1 MTPDEL
7 LLGSHAST
15 RVAQDPS
22 SSLVF
27 NVPPGCKLELLVEI
41 PDRDAHLEPPP
52 AEAAL
57 RPSERTARDFQLFAE
72 ELPVVAALASFVNAA
87 DAPFEIDDSAKHVCK
102 YLKAYNIPAGQE
114 GSIDQQYGA
123 AGGEKVRAHRAPE

>member
-1 MTPDEL
+1 MRTW
-7 LLGSHAST
+7 
-15 RVAQDPS
+15 QDPS

-41 PDRDAHLEPPP
+41 PDRDAHLEPPK
-52 AEAAL
+52 AEVAL
-57 RPSERTARDFQLFAE
+57 RASERIQRDFQLFEA

-102 YLKAYNIPAGQE
+102 YLKAYDIPMGLE
-114 GSIDQQYGA
+114 GSIDQQYGTG
-123 AGGEKVRAHRAPE
+123 GGEKVRAHRATE

>member
-1 MTPDEL
+1 MR
-7 LLGSHAST
+7 A
-15 RVAQDPS
+15 RQDPS

-27 NVPPGCKLELLVEI
+27 NVPPGCKIELLVEI

-57 RPSERTARDFQLFAE
+57 CSSERMDRDRQLFAA
-72 ELPVVAALASFVNAA
+72 ELPVLAALASFIDAA
-87 DAPFEIDDSAKHVCK
+87 DAPFEIDESALHICK
-102 YLKAYNIPAGQE
+102 YLKAYDIPAGQE

-123 AGGEKVRAHRAPE
+123 GGGSKVRVRLTVRRTNCL

>member
-1 MTPDEL
+1 ML
-7 LLGSHAST
+7 
-15 RVAQDPS
+15 QDPS

-27 NVPPGCKLELLVEI
+27 NVPPGCRLELLVEI
-41 PDRDAHLEPPP
+41 PARDAPLEPPP

-57 RPSERTARDFQLFAE
+57 PHSERGTAQDFQLFEKELAA
-72 ELPVVAALASFVNAA
+72 ELPVIGALASFVNAA